1 VERPLHGPRDS
12 PHRFDPELISN
23 GNIRYLRFVVVVVV
37 VVVVVGLFV

>member
-1 VERPLHGPRDS
+1 
-12 PHRFDPELISN
+12 LISN